1 MNDSTTLVLGASG
14 KSGRRVAAR
23 LRLKGL
29 PVRAVSR
36 RSEIPFDWADPS
48 GWNAVLQGVRAVYV
62 VPPAVPAPVH
72 EFAAQA
78 TAAGVRH
85 LVLLSGR
92 GADDWG
98 DSSFGR
104 DMRDAEDAVSA
115 SDIPWTILRPNNFA
129 QNFDEELWHQP
140 LLDGELALPAGDIGE
155 PFIDLEDVADV
166 AAHVLIDP
174 DRHTGRV
181 YELSGPRSI
190 TFEEAVDLISRA
202 CGRSISFRRIN
213 PRDYVE
219 ALVGQGVDRGGA
231 EHVAEMFVLM
241 GSGVIAETTEDVAA
255 VLGRP
260 ARSFE
265 DYVLRVAV
273 TGAWT

>member
-62 VPPAVPAPVH
+62 VPPAVPGPVH

-190 TFEEAVDLISRA
+190 NFEEAVDLISRA

-213 PRDYVE
+213 PHDYVE